1 MRKPA
6 MVAVLMLLALC
17 MATRVAFSGAASIGV
32 NYGQVADNLPLPQR
46 VVQLVQSTSIS
57 KVKIYDANPVIIEA
71 FANTGFQLIIGVKNE
86 EIEDM
91 QDSNKALT
99 WVQQNVAAYMPASQI
114 KLISVGNEILTG
126 SDTEMMAQL
135 VLAMQNVHTALT
147 TLGLA
152 DQVKVS
158 TPHSLGVLSSSFP
171 PSSGAFRP
179 EMRDTI
185 IKPMLQF
192 LAQTSSSFMI
202 NTYPYFAYKNSP
214 QDVSLAFALFLPNP
228 GITDPKTNLHYDNLL
243 DAQID
248 AVVSAINGL
257 GFANL
262 PVIISE
268 SGWPSAGD
276 QNEPGINIENAQTYN
291 KNLINHVT
299 SKGTPL
305 RPQMGMDT
313 YIFALFNENQKPGP
327 ASERNF
333 GLFHPDM
340 STVYDVGLMRS
351 CSGDSASPPPP
362 ASYNPTPVPP
372 SSYYPTPV
380 PPPPAPVSY
389 TPVPVHPSPSYTPA
403 PVPPSPTYN
412 PTPAQP
418 SPANP
423 TPSNPTPAGGGT
435 RVWCI
440 SRPGADPSALQTSL
454 SFACGAGAADCSA
467 IQPGGACY
475 EPNSVSSHAA
485 FAFNSYYQ
493 KHGRNYW
500 NCYFNNNALLSVT
513 DPSSGSCVYPSQ

>member
-340 STVYDVGLMRS
+340 STVY
-351 CSGDSASPPPP
+351 
-362 ASYNPTPVPP
+362 
-372 SSYYPTPV
+372 
-380 PPPPAPVSY
+380 
-389 TPVPVHPSPSYTPA
+389 
-403 PVPPSPTYN
+403 N